1 VFTSSP
7 LQSHSFYPDDMT
19 QRDSSCRPVGILVNP
34 LSGRDVRRLA
44 ARAGTSTPDDKR
56 NQVQRIIVG
65 AAAAGAERV
74 VLVSDPFRIAN
85 AAVEALGVEIEVEML
100 DLAARCHPRDTP
112 AAAEAMRQ
120 LGCGVLVVL
129 GGDGTNRQIAKRWP
143 DAPLVP
149 ISTGT
154 NNVFPGRIEATMAG
168 AAAGLVASGRV
179 SLDDASRPAKVV
191 RVEIAGEKEDLALID
206 AVHLVDDSTGNR
218 MPYEPDKIRRL
229 VVSRAEPC
237 AVGISPI
244 AGLLHPMGA
253 DEDGGVEVECGAH
266 GDPLLVPISPGLYT
280 KLGVV
285 TSRALALGERVTLT
299 GPGLLAFD
307 GDRERNLA
315 PGQEA
320 HLWVERSGPR
330 VIDVERTLRE
340 AAHKGCYRD
349 GRAWHD
355 QRVNVS
361 AGCC

>member
-1 VFTSSP
+1 MGPKLAGMTTP
-7 LQSHSFYPDDMT
+7 L
-19 QRDSSCRPVGILVNP
+19 PVGILVNP
-34 LSGRDVRRLA
+34 VSGRDVRRLA
-44 ARAGTSTPDDKR
+44 ARAGTSTPEDKR

-85 AAVEALGVEIEVEML
+85 AAVEALGVPIDVRLL
-100 DLAARCHPRDTP
+100 DLGGRCDPRDTP
-112 AAAEAMRQ
+112 AAAEAMRE
-120 LGCGVLVVL
+120 LGCGAVVVL
-129 GGDGTNRQIAKRWP
+129 GGDGTNRQIARRWP

-154 NNVFPGRIEATMAG
+154 NNVFPTRVEATMAG

-179 SLDDASRPAKVV
+179 GLDEASRPAKVV
-191 RVEIAGEKEDLALID
+191 RVEIDGEKEDLALID
-206 AVHLVDDSTGNR
+206 AVHLVDDSSVIR
-218 MPYEPDKIRRL
+218 VPFAPEKIRRL

-244 AGLLHPMGA
+244 AGLLHPLGA
-253 DEDGGVEVECGAH
+253 EEEGGVEVECGED
-266 GDPLLVPISPGLYT
+266 GDPLLVPISPGLYSQ
-280 KLGVV
+280 LRIVA
-285 TSRALALGERVTLT
+285 SRTLAPGERVTVT

-330 VIDVERTLRE
+330 VIDVELALR
-340 AAHKGCYRD
+340 AAAEKGSYRD
-349 GRAWHD
+349 GRHWHD
-355 QRVNVS
+355 HRVKVS
-361 AGCC
+361 TGCC